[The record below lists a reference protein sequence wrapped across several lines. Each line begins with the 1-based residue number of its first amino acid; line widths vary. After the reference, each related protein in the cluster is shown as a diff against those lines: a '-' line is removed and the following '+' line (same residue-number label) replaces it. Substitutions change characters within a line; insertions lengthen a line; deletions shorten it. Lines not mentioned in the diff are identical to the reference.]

1 MPGKPG
7 GGTLTAWEPQSSE
20 NLTFPSD
27 CYEFVTRIVSVQ
39 ESTIIFAMMKRRIC
53 LLVLCFAFLGLD
65 ARAQGQSE
73 TAGKILMFDEP
84 MILSIYLPPNFE
96 PNQSYPSLYL
106 LHGQSQDV
114 TLWTRLGVRET
125 LDELI
130 LSERIQPIIVIMPQ
144 EENYLQDV
152 EKSDFERRLIE
163 NLIPFVER
171 NFPVIQAR
179 SARAIGGISRGAFW
193 SQLIALKNYDLF
205 GVLGQHSLLTAYYS
219 TSSLI
224 RIFEDSRDLPTLK
237 IRIDIGNEDFY
248 VEEEAVFA
256 NQLQTLKIPHTFILN
271 EGKHDEEY
279 WKTHL
284 RDYLIWYAEALE
296 TE

>member
-1 MPGKPG
+1 
-7 GGTLTAWEPQSSE
+7 
-20 NLTFPSD
+20 
-27 CYEFVTRIVSVQ
+27 
-39 ESTIIFAMMKRRIC
+39 MMKRRIC

-114 TLWTRLGVRET
+114 TLWTRLSVRET